1 MQQMTFK
8 INEIIQII
16 NQKIKQKNINNK
28 FTIEI
33 KKLNT

>member
-1 MQQMTFK
+1 MTFK

-16 NQKIKQKNINNK
+16 DQKIKQKNMNNK
-28 FTIEI
+28 FTINI